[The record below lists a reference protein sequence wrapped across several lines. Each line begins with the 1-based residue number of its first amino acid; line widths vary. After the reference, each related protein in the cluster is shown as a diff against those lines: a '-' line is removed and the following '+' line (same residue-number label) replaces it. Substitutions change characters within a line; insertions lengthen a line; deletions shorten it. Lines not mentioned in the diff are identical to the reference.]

1 MLMFAAFPLPRRQ
14 TRQVSVGPLT
24 IGGGAPISVQSMTK
38 TPTARVDA
46 TVAQIRALAAAGCD
60 LVRVAV
66 PDTRAAKA
74 LGAIVR
80 DSPIPV
86 AADIHFNH
94 RLALIALEQGVHKLR
109 LNPGNLKHPEHVRA
123 VAEEAKARGVPIRVG
138 VNNGSIDH
146 HLRGRFSFT
155 HDGNARA
162 LVESALG
169 HIRLLEELDFTDIVV
184 SLKASDVITTVL
196 AYRLMAEQ
204 RPYPLHVGVT
214 EAGLPPE
221 GLIKS
226 AAGIG
231 QLLGEGIG
239 DTIRVSL
246 TADPVEEVEAGWHL
260 LRALELRE
268 GGVTLTAC
276 PTCARCD
283 IDFNPL
289 VHLVKKRLADTDRKL
304 RAAGCSLRAAVMGC
318 EVNGPGEARDA
329 DVGLAAGRRGGMLFR
344 GGEVLRKVPEA
355 EIVEAFVYEVEQAAR
370 ACLEMKRE
378 T

>member
-1 MLMFAAFPLPRRQ
+1 MPAAFPLPRRR
-14 TRQVSVGPLT
+14 TRAVCVGPLT
-24 IGGGAPISVQSMTK
+24 IGGGAPITVQSMTK
-38 TPTARVDA
+38 TPTTDVKA
-46 TVAQIRALAAAGCD
+46 TTAQIRALAAAGCD
-60 LVRVAV
+60 LVRVAA
-66 PDTRAAKA
+66 PDTRSAKA

-80 DSPIPV
+80 ESPISV

-109 LNPGNLKHPEHVRA
+109 LNPGNLKKPEHIRA

-138 VNNGSIDH
+138 VNNGSIDPD
-146 HLRGRFSFT
+146 LRAKFPFT

-169 HIRLLEELDFTDIVV
+169 HVRLLEELAFTDIVV

-196 AYRLMAEQ
+196 AYRLMAGT

-246 TADPVEEVEAGWHL
+246 TADPVEEVEAGWRL

-268 GGVTLTAC
+268 GGITLTAC

-283 IDFNPL
+283 IDFDSL
-289 VHLVKKRLADTDRKL
+289 IRQVKARLKNLDRQL

-329 DVGLAAGRRGGMLFR
+329 DVGLAAGRHGGMLFR
-344 GGEVLRKVPEA
+344 GGQVLRKVTEA
-355 EIVEAFVYEVEQAAR
+355 EIVDAFVCEVEQAAR
-370 ACLEMKRE
+370 ACLDAKQD
-378 T
+378 

>member
-1 MLMFAAFPLPRRQ
+1 MSDAYPLPRRHTQ
-14 TRQVSVGPLT
+14 AVRVGPLT
-24 IGGGAPISVQSMTK
+24 IGGGASISVQSMTK
-38 TPTARVDA
+38 TPTADADA
-46 TVAQIRALAAAGCD
+46 TAAQIRELAEAGCD

-80 DSPIPV
+80 ESPIPV
-86 AADIHFNH
+86 VADIHFNH
-94 RLALIALEQGVHKLR
+94 RLALIALDGGVHKLR
-109 LNPGNLKHPEHVRA
+109 LNPGNLKRPEHVRA
-123 VAEEAKARGVPIRVG
+123 VAEAAKACGVPIRVG
-138 VNNGSIDH
+138 VNNGSIDPD
-146 HLRGRFSFT
+146 LRARFPFT
-155 HDGNARA
+155 HYGNARA

-169 HIRLLEELDFTDIVV
+169 HIRLLEDIGFTDIVV

-268 GGVTLTAC
+268 GGITLIAC

-283 IDFNPL
+283 IDFDPL
-289 VHLVKKRLADTDRKL
+289 VRRVKARLHGLDRQL
-304 RAAGCSLRAAVMGC
+304 RAAGCSLRVAVMGC

-329 DVGLAAGRRGGMLFR
+329 DVGLAAGSESGMLFV
-344 GGEVLRKVPEA
+344 GGEVLRKLPES
-355 EIVEAFVYEVEQAAR
+355 EIVDAFVREVEKAAG
-370 ACLEMKRE
+370 ACLDKKRDSL
-378 T
+378 